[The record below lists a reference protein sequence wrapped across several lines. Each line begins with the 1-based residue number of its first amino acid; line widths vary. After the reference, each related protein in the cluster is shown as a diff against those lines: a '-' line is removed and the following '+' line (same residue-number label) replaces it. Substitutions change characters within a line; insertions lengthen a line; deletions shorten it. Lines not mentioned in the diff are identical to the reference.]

1 MKKNILFWVVCII
14 AFILWKV
21 VFSTDTA
28 KSVLGAAVASGQE
41 LNPAQIKQIEEIAAE
56 IAKQSNANK
65 HLHLDDMTVSFNA
78 VSTGGNVRFEN
89 VLRVKNGL
97 SQNEIAQWLAATQ
110 QEIIPQAC
118 AQNANNLAFERGLS
132 YTYSYSSIYGQKMGD
147 VLVDKATCKIIGNKN
162 FSELDTSEAPSEVDF
177 FLLMANCS
185 PHESS
190 ALAR

>member
-28 KSVLGAAVASGQE
+28 KSVLGVAVASGQE

-78 VSTGGNVRFEN
+78 VSTGRNVRFEN

-110 QEIIPQAC
+110 KEIIPQAC
-118 AQNANNLAFERGLS
+118 AQNANNPAFERGLS
-132 YTYSYSSIYGQKMGD
+132 YTYSYSSIYKQKMGD
-147 VLVDKATCKIIGNKN
+147 VLVDKTTCKRMGY
-162 FSELDTSEAPSEVDF
+162 
-177 FLLMANCS
+177 
-185 PHESS
+185 
-190 ALAR
+190 